1 MTRRK
6 TTEKF
11 IEQART
17 IHNETYDYD
26 KVEYVNSNTKVI
38 ITCPEHGDFEQVP
51 PSHLRGRGCPTC
63 GVIKIGDSL
72 RMSKSEFIQKAKEM
86 HGDTYGYDK
95 VEYVNNYT
103 KVIINCP
110 QHGDFTQ
117 TPHEHI
123 DGSGCPAC
131 SGNIRLTTEEFIQKA
146 EAVHGDTYGYDKVEY
161 VNNYTKVI
169 INCPQHGDFTPIPA
183 NHIKGHG
190 CPACGLIKQHDSL
203 RMSQSEFIQKA
214 KEIHGDEYDYDKV
227 VYVNFR
233 TKIIITCQKHGDFQ
247 QSPGSHLRGRGCPR
261 CYHKAEGKIAIYLNL
276 RHVVHREFR
285 IDNKFFDF
293 YLPDYNLIIER
304 DGEQHYP
311 KLWNR
316 GRNPWNVKA
325 LIQSFSEE
333 HQNDIDKTKLAKEN
347 SYKIARIPYWL
358 DDKEVELEIENIL
371 AGKPTY
377 PDIPDPKQEKNKPL
391 PGQTLKS

>member
-110 QHGDFTQ
+110 QHGDFT
-117 TPHEHI
+117 
-123 DGSGCPAC
+123 
-131 SGNIRLTTEEFIQKA
+131 
-146 EAVHGDTYGYDKVEY
+146 
-161 VNNYTKVI
+161 
-169 INCPQHGDFTPIPA
+169 PIPA

-233 TKIIITCQKHGDFQ
+233 TKVIITCQKHGDFQ